1 MFAMYN
7 DRKFAFRPCD
17 TAAKGMTQDEL
28 QKLVTE
34 TGYMQYEKNMAW
46 LIVKNVGYGWE
57 VENKD

>member
-34 TGYMQYEKNMAW
+34 TGYMQCKPPQS
-46 LIVKNVGYGWE
+46 
-57 VENKD
+57 